1 MTTNYTTFQNGR
13 ILRTGSIADV
23 ALATRAGMDVDETAE
38 FLTFDDI
45 SARVLDLNLQGTEAD
60 IAARYGEQ
68 DTSETRGRGR
78 PKLGVVPREVTL
90 LPRHWEWLAS
100 QRGGASV
107 ALRRLV
113 DEARKAQSDN
123 PNPKER
129 QEAAYRFMM
138 AMAGNQ
144 THLEEAL
151 RALFA
156 NDRQGLETLTH
167 DWPQDI
173 RAFAL
178 RLAFGD

>member
-1 MTTNYTTFQNGR
+1 MTTIYTTFRNGH
-13 ILRTGSIADV
+13 ILHTGSIAEV
-23 ALATRAGMDVDETAE
+23 ALAIKAEMDIDERAE
-38 FLTFDDI
+38 FLTFDDV
-45 SARVLDLNLQGTEAD
+45 SARVLDLNLQGTKAD
-60 IAARYGEQ
+60 IAARYSEQ
-68 DTSETRGRGR
+68 DTGDTRGRGR

-113 DEARKAQSDN
+113 DEARKAQGDN

-138 AMAGNQ
+138 AIAGNQ
-144 THLEEAL
+144 SHLEEAL

-156 NDRQGLETLTH
+156 NDRQKFETLTQ

>member
-23 ALATRAGMDVDETAE
+23 ALATRAGRDVDETAE

-45 SARVLDLNLQGTEAD
+45 SGHVLDLNLQGTDAD

-68 DTSETRGRGR
+68 DLSEPRGRGR

-90 LPRHWEWLAS
+90 LPRHWEWLAA

-113 DEARKAQSDN
+113 DEARKLEGDTRSA
-123 PNPKER
+123 KER

-138 AMAGNQ
+138 AMAGNLPN
-144 THLEEAL
+144 LEEAL

-156 NDRQGLETLTH
+156 GERHKFETLISG
-167 DWPQDI
+167 WPEDI
-173 RAFAL
+173 RGFAF
-178 RLAFGD
+178 RLAFAD

>member
-1 MTTNYTTFQNGR
+1 MTPHYTTFQNGR
-13 ILRTGSIADV
+13 ILRTGSITQV
-23 ALATRAGMDVDETAE
+23 ALAIRASMATDENAE
-38 FLTFDDI
+38 ILTFDDV
-45 SARVLDLNLQGTEAD
+45 SGHVVDLNLQGTDAD
-60 IAARYGEQ
+60 ITARYGDQ
-68 DTSETRGRGR
+68 DVSEPRGRGR

-90 LPRHWEWLAS
+90 LPRHWEWLAA

-113 DEARKAQSDN
+113 DEARKSEGDTRST
-123 PNPKER
+123 KER

-144 THLEEAL
+144 PNLEEAL

-156 NDRQGLETLTH
+156 NDKPRFETLTQ

-173 RAFAL
+173 RGFAL
-178 RLAFGD
+178 RLAFAD